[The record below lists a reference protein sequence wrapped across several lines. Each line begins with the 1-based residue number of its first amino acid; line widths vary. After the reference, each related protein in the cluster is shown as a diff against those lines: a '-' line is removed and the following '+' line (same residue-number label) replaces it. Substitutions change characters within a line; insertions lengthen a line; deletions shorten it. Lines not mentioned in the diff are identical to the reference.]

1 MTEIFTRYDSQGNSP
16 ALFMGQRLRRMA
28 PYQTNRCQRDP
39 ETMPPGSSEIRHLHR
54 QAWQFFFVLRGE
66 ATLEVNQKV
75 SVLKTDHGMEVLPGV
90 PHQIF
95 NKSEQELEILVISK
109 PPSHGDR
116 VVAP

>member
-1 MTEIFTRYDSQGNSP
+1 MIHKETAEHYSWGNGCDGWHLVKRTDVSVI
-16 ALFMGQRLRRMA
+16 Q
-28 PYQTNRCQRDP
+28 

-54 QAWQFFFVLRGE
+54 QVWQFFFVLRGK
-66 ATLEVNQKV
+66 ATLEVNQRV
-75 SVLKTDHGMEVLPGV
+75 SVLKTYHGMEVLPGV

-116 VVAP
+116 IAVP

>member
-1 MTEIFTRYDSQGNSP
+1 MIHKETAEHYSWGNGCDGWHLVKRTDVSVI
-16 ALFMGQRLRRMA
+16 QER
-28 PYQTNRCQRDP
+28 
-39 ETMPPGSSEIRHLHR
+39 MPPGSSEIRHLHR

>member
-1 MTEIFTRYDSQGNSP
+1 MIHKETAEHYSWGN
-16 ALFMGQRLRRMA
+16 GCDGWRLVKRTDVSVIQER
-28 PYQTNRCQRDP
+28 
-39 ETMPPGSSEIRHLHR
+39 MPPGSSEIRHLHR

-66 ATLEVNQKV
+66 ATLEVNRKV
-75 SVLKTDHGMEVLPGV
+75 SVLKIDHEVLPGV

-109 PPSHGDR
+109 SPSHGDR